1 MAGMRDHH
9 RDCEGI
15 LVVED
20 DEDISE
26 SLKFVLVLEGY
37 HVTTAANGAEALAIL
52 ARERE
57 PCLILLDLMMP
68 VMNGWEVAKALQAS
82 ETLRQIPIVLV
93 TAYPDQAEAVGAQ
106 AVIPKPIALDVF
118 LSVVKRW
125 APLDPPSV
133 HVV

>member
-1 MAGMRDHH
+1 MASMRDDR

-26 SLKFVLVLEGY
+26 SLEFALVLEGY
-37 HVTTAANGAEALAIL
+37 QVTKAANGVEALAIL
-52 ARERE
+52 TRQRE

-68 VMNGWEVAKALQAS
+68 VMNGWELAKALQAN
-82 ETLRQIPIVLV
+82 ETLRRIPIVLV
-93 TAYPDQAEAVGAQ
+93 TAYPDQAQAVGAE
-106 AVIPKPIALDVF
+106 AVIPKPVALDYF
-118 LSVVKRW
+118 LSIVKRL
-125 APLDPPSV
+125 APLDRSSA